1 MPASACRPYGLAVV
15 GRPLCRDLGR
25 SQSPVCRRP
34 WPQPATPLQEA
45 WPWLAAH
52 PPPQREHH
60 MRNWRGA
67 QVCDCPAT
75 DDVDLR
81 CCSTKAPVEE
91 ALPPPGCRED
101 YREEEL
107 PTALRGV
114 PFVITTGCDIES
126 VLSKSSLG
134 YSSLKQ
140 VKGNGE
146 ESKEGIEAE
155 GVELSWRGGVGR
167 DDKAMIRKEVSLRA
181 EAKRVRKASKPKGQ
195 SFIGEGGAGG
205 DEAMMIKEVSL
216 ASLFTRNNI

>member
-1 MPASACRPYGLAVV
+1 M
-15 GRPLCRDLGR
+15 DILGHYAIVPKR
-25 SQSPVCRRP
+25 
-34 WPQPATPLQEA
+34 
-45 WPWLAAH
+45 
-52 PPPQREHH
+52 
-60 MRNWRGA
+60 
-67 QVCDCPAT
+67 CPAT

-81 CCSTKAPVEE
+81 RCSTKAPVEE

-114 PFVITTGCDIES
+114 PFVITTGCDITIES